1 MKSFLLKMFLI
12 GFVLN
17 LVASNWA
24 KGQVEINEIAP
35 SNISFLQNSNGKY
48 DDWIE
53 LYNAGTMD
61 ADLSGYGLTD
71 DLSRPFLFKFPSHI
85 LPAGEKMIV
94 FASDTNVFAID
105 HYEMAVNGTG
115 SWMYVLGSSSLDTN
129 WRNPGF
135 NDASW
140 NTGNGGIGF
149 SDDDD
154 GTVIPPNISVMMRQ
168 SFFIADTSAIL
179 KAIFMI
185 DYDDGYVAYLNGVEI
200 SRANMATTTGRPVWD
215 ELAPQ
220 PHEAQ
225 LFAGNRPDSL
235 EIDREFF
242 KSIIKQGINVFAVET
257 HDRVPVPTDMSSI
270 PFLFLG
276 MQNSNSVF
284 PPPPVWFVAPP
295 NEYYNAKFK
304 LARTGETIYF
314 INPSGGFYDQVTYPA
329 LEADNSY
336 ARVPD
341 GYSNWCYL
349 ETPTPLLPNN
359 SSTCNTGYATI
370 PVFSKSAGYYS
381 NTLSLGLS
389 TNFPGGVIRYTTN
402 GDIPDSTSFLYSGLI
417 SLDSTVTIRAR
428 VFALGTLSSP
438 VITNT
443 YFINE
448 TNHLPVFCI
457 TTDSLNLWDY
467 NTGIYTWGPNA
478 DSIFP
483 YYNANFWQPWSKPA
497 SIEYFDKLGSRVINF
512 NADIEIYGNYSRY
525 RPQKSFEIKLSDKHG
540 LSEVNY
546 PFLPDKPYLTTFE
559 NILLRNAG
567 TDWNFVHFRDALMQR
582 IMKNTYSGYVAAEP
596 VVGYLN
602 GSFWGVY
609 ILNEKYNK
617 KWVELNYGLKK
628 GEFDFCEEI
637 GDEIFAL
644 EGTSEDFFDLYNFA
658 TTESPLSTGFYDQ
671 LKDKLDLQNFADY
684 FIANT
689 YYNNGD
695 WLGDWTNNI
704 RIWNAE
710 KHDTRIKY
718 LLIDTDF
725 GFGLRGNLH
734 DNRLSEAINPVAFS
748 HTSNIFDAT
757 LKNPVFKRYFINRY
771 ADLIN
776 TIYLPTNVN
785 AVMKQ
790 FRDSMRFDMGKHFTK
805 WGSDTTSWNTRI
817 NDMMS
822 WVSQRPAIM
831 RNYIRN
837 EFNLDGEVML
847 SVNTFPSGSGRIEI
861 STVIPES
868 YPWTGVYFNGN
879 PVTIT
884 AIANPGYTF
893 DHWHSNVV
901 ISANDTNLRTT
912 YNFTSNDAITAYFTG
927 SPAPIKLAVSEINY
941 NSVAEFD
948 VNDWIE
954 FYNYGTF
961 AIDISGWKLSD
972 EEDRHQFVFPS
983 GSVISP
989 GGYLVVPEDS
999 IKLKTFFPDVVNRTG
1014 QMDFSLNNSGD
1025 QIRLFDYL
1033 GNQYLSFYFSDQNPW
1048 PLQADGLGY
1057 TCELLSTSGN
1067 LGDGANWFAGCYGG
1081 SPGKA
1086 YSTTLS
1092 APVTINGNRQY
1103 CIGDSTEL
1111 SLLDLP
1117 VYSYQWLLNDNVL
1130 LGDTTNSI
1138 VTFTPGIY
1146 TVLVD
1151 AQGCSAS
1158 SPPATI
1164 EEVNYS
1170 AEPSVTD
1177 GARCRQGSVLLFASS
1192 SEQVSWYDAAQ
1203 GNLLGVGDSFVTPM
1217 LSETTTFFVRAGQL
1231 CKSEAVKVTAHINK
1245 DACGDSLL
1253 VYPNPS
1259 STKNLSI
1266 QSYYLDPGTATILLN
1281 DMSGKTVLSQAIII
1295 QQTGRSRELELD
1307 NINSGVYILT
1317 VTQGDKKLTT
1327 KYVRL

>member
-1 MKSFLLKMFLI
+1 MKSFFNKHFFIGIIFNLI
-12 GFVLN
+12 VC
-17 LVASNWA
+17 SWA

-71 DLSRPFLFKFPSHI
+71 DISRPFLFKFPSHI
-85 LPAGEKMIV
+85 LPSGEKMIV
-94 FASDTNVFAID
+94 FASDTNIFAID
-105 HYEMAVNGTG
+105 HYETAVNGNG
-115 SWMYVLGSSSLDTN
+115 SWKFILGSPSLDTN
-129 WRNPGF
+129 WINPGF

-140 NTGNGGIGF
+140 NSGYGGIGF

-154 GTVIPPNISVMMRQ
+154 VTVIPPNISVMMRQ

-200 SRANMATTTGRPVWD
+200 SRANMTTTSGRPAWD

-235 EIDREFF
+235 VLDRLFF

-257 HDRVPVPTDMSSI
+257 HDRVPVPTDMTSI

-276 MQNSNSVF
+276 MQNSAVVF
-284 PPPPVWFVAPP
+284 PPPPAWFIFPP
-295 NEYYNAKFK
+295 NEFYNAKFK

-314 INPSGGFYDQVTYPA
+314 INPSGGLYDQVTYPA

-341 GYSNWCYL
+341 GYASWCYL

-359 SSTCNTGYATI
+359 SSVCNNGYVTN
-370 PVFSKSAGYYS
+370 PVFSNVAGYYS
-381 NTLSLGLS
+381 STLSLGLS
-389 TNFPGGVIRYTTN
+389 TNFPGGIIRYTTN
-402 GDIPDSTSFLYSGLI
+402 GDIPDTTSLLYSGLI
-417 SLDSTVTIRAR
+417 SLDSTVTVRAR
-428 VFALGTLSSP
+428 VFATGFLPSP

-483 YYNANFWQPWSKPA
+483 YYGANFWQPWSKPA
-497 SIEYFDKLGSRVINF
+497 SIEYFDKSGSRVINF

-525 RPQKSFEIKLSDKHG
+525 RPQKSFEIKLSDKNG

-546 PFLPDKPYLTTFE
+546 SFLPDKPYLTSWE

-582 IMKNTYSGYVAAEP
+582 IMKNTYSGYVASEP
-596 VVGYLN
+596 VVGFLN
-602 GSFWGVY
+602 GEFWGVY

-617 KWVELNYGLKK
+617 KWVEVNYDLKESEYNFLEEGGGLRT
-628 GEFDFCEEI
+628 I
-637 GDEIFAL
+637 
-644 EGTSEDFFDLYNFA
+644 EGSSEDFVELWEY
-658 TTESPLSTGFYDQ
+658 TQSQSPVSPQFYDD
-671 LKDKLDLQNFADY
+671 LKNKLDLQNFADY

-695 WLGDWTNNI
+695 WMGHWTNNI
-704 RIWNAE
+704 RLWNS
-710 KHDTRIKY
+710 KTHDKRLKY

-725 GFGLRGNLH
+725 GFGLRGDLL
-734 DNRLSEAINPVAFS
+734 DNRLATAINPAD
-748 HTSNIFDAT
+748 HNQTSDIFDAS
-757 LKNPVFKRYFINRY
+757 LHNPVFKRYFINRY

-785 AVMKQ
+785 SVMKQ
-790 FRDSMRFDMGKHFTK
+790 FRDSMKFDMVRHFDK
-805 WGSDTTSWNTRI
+805 WGSDTLAWNTRI
-817 NDMMS
+817 NEMMS

-847 SVNTFPSGSGRIEI
+847 SINTFPPGSGRIEI
-861 STVIPES
+861 STLIPES
-868 YPWTGVYFNGN
+868 YPWTGIYFNGN

-893 DHWHSNVV
+893 NYWHSNVV
-901 ISANDTNLRTT
+901 ISTNDTNLRTT
-912 YNFTSNDAITAYFTG
+912 YNFTSNDVITAYFTG
-927 SPAPIKLAVSEINY
+927 SPASPKLTLSEINY
-941 NSVAEFD
+941 NSASEFPVD
-948 VNDWIE
+948 DWIE
-954 FYNYGTF
+954 LHNYGTF
-961 AIDISGWKLSD
+961 TMDVSGWKLND

-983 GSVISP
+983 GSVIKP

-999 IKLKTFFPDVVNRTG
+999 IKFKTYFPDVTNRTG
-1014 QMDFSLNNSGD
+1014 QMEFSLNNSGD

-1048 PLQADGLGY
+1048 PLKADGQGY
-1057 TCELLSTSGN
+1057 TCELLSTSGV
-1067 LGDGANWFAGCYGG
+1067 LGDGANWFSGCYGG
-1081 SPGKA
+1081 SPGKG
-1086 YSTTLS
+1086 YSTMLS

-1103 CIGDSTEL
+1103 CIGGNTEL

-1117 VYSYQWLLNDNVL
+1117 VYSYQWLMNDNIL
-1130 LGDTTNSI
+1130 AGDTMHSI
-1138 VTFTPGIY
+1138 VTFTPGVY
-1146 TVLVD
+1146 SVLVD
-1151 AQGCSAS
+1151 AQECFAS
-1158 SPPATI
+1158 SPPVTI
-1164 EEVNYS
+1164 EEINYS

-1192 SEQVSWYDAAQ
+1192 SDPLSWYDAPL
-1203 GNLLGVGDSFVTPM
+1203 GNLLGDGDSLVTPM
-1217 LSETTTFFVRAGQL
+1217 LSETTIFFVRAGEL
-1231 CKSEAVKVTAHINK
+1231 CKSEAVKVTAHINR

-1266 QSYYLDPGTATILLN
+1266 QSYYLDPGTATIILN
-1281 DMSGKTVLSQAIII
+1281 EMSGKTVMNQTISIF
-1295 QQTGRSRELELD
+1295 QTGKSKEVELD
-1307 NINSGVYILT
+1307 NINSGVYILI
-1317 VTQGDKKLTT
+1317 VTQGDKKLIT